1 MNGDAFPTTGP
12 LLTIGELARRT
23 GLTVKTVR
31 FYSDQGIV
39 SPADRNPAG
48 HRQYGVDA
56 VARLELVRTLRELG
70 FGLPEVRQVLER
82 ESGLSEVAAAHAAAL
97 DVRIRVLRLRQAVL
111 RTVAARGATAEELTL
126 VHRLAR
132 LTEDERGRLIGEF
145 LAEVF
150 GSDAPG
156 GGRFGG
162 ARLGGGGRFGGARLG
177 GGGRF
182 GGVARSLTPELPEEP
197 SAEQV
202 EAWVE
207 LALLAEDTGFREL
220 LRGLAEDEAGEAA
233 GASSVPRPGLAVLV
247 RELAGPAVASG
258 VAPESAE
265 AARVGDVLLERY
277 ARLLGAAG
285 AGVAGAGVAG
295 AGVAGVGV
303 AGVGVDGA
311 GARVGVDGAALRGR
325 LAGRLRA
332 MADPRRERYLALLA
346 VVNGWAAPE
355 SSAEVLEWAVRAVG

>member
-1 MNGDAFPTTGP
+1 MNGDALLTTGPLPTTGT

-48 HRQYGVDA
+48 HRRYGADA
-56 VARLELVRTLRELG
+56 VARLDLVRTLRELG
-70 FGLPEVRQVLER
+70 LGLPEVRQVLER
-82 ESGLSEVAAAHAAAL
+82 ERGLPEVAAAHAAAL

-132 LTEDERGRLIGEF
+132 LTQDERGRLIGEF

-150 GSDAPG
+150 GA
-156 GGRFGG
+156 G
-162 ARLGGGGRFGGARLG
+162 ASRD
-177 GGGRF
+177 GRF
-182 GGVARSLTPELPEEP
+182 GGVARSLTPELPEEA

-207 LALLAEDTGFREL
+207 LALLAEDAGFREL
-220 LRGLAEDEAGEAA
+220 LRGLAAEEAA
-233 GASSVPRPGLAVLV
+233 EAAAVGAGAVPRPGLAVLV
-247 RELAGPAVASG
+247 RELAGPAVAGG
-258 VAPESAE
+258 VAPDAAE
-265 AARVGDVLLERY
+265 AARVGDLLLERY
-277 ARLLGAAG
+277 ARLVGAD
-285 AGVAGAGVAG
+285 
-295 AGVAGVGV
+295 
-303 AGVGVDGA
+303 GVDGPVLR
-311 GARVGVDGAALRGR
+311 ARLRER
-325 LAGRLRA
+325 LVERLRA
-332 MADPRRERYLALLA
+332 MADPRRERYLELLA

-355 SSAEVLEWAVRAVG
+355 SSAEVMDWAVRALG

>member
-1 MNGDAFPTTGP
+1 MNGDALLTTGPLPTTGP

-48 HRQYGVDA
+48 HRRYGADA
-56 VARLELVRTLRELG
+56 VARLDLVRTLRELG
-70 FGLPEVRQVLER
+70 LGLPEVRQVLEC
-82 ESGLSEVAAAHAAAL
+82 EHGLPEVAAAHAAAL

-132 LTEDERGRLIGEF
+132 LTQDERGRLVGEF

-150 GSDAPG
+150 GA
-156 GGRFGG
+156 G
-162 ARLGGGGRFGGARLG
+162 ASRD
-177 GGGRF
+177 GRF
-182 GGVARSLTPELPEEP
+182 GGVARSLTPELPEEA

-207 LALLAEDTGFREL
+207 LALLAEDAGFREL
-220 LRGLAEDEAGEAA
+220 LRGLAAEEAA
-233 GASSVPRPGLAVLV
+233 EAAAAVGAGSVPRPGLAVLV
-247 RELAGPAVASG
+247 KGLAGPAVAGG
-258 VAPESAE
+258 VAPDSAE
-265 AARVGDVLLERY
+265 AARVGDLLLERY
-277 ARLLGAAG
+277 ARLVGAD
-285 AGVAGAGVAG
+285 
-295 AGVAGVGV
+295 
-303 AGVGVDGA
+303 GVDGP
-311 GARVGVDGAALRGR
+311 VLRPR
-325 LAGRLRA
+325 LRERLVERLRA
-332 MADPRRERYLALLA
+332 MADPRRERYLELLA

-355 SSAEVLEWAVRAVG
+355 SSAEVMDWALRALG